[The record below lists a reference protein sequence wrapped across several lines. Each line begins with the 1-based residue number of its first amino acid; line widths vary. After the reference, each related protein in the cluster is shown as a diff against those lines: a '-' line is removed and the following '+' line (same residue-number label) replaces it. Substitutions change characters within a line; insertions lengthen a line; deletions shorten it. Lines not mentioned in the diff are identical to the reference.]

1 MKNDFVFFDSY
12 VCIFISIRQIYSW
25 KQKQPAVKSNTSIES
40 TDNTLLNLDKC
51 ECRRTICSFI

>member
-25 KQKQPAVKSNTSIES
+25 KQKQLTCCQKQHIYRKHRQHLIKPGQM
-40 TDNTLLNLDKC
+40 
-51 ECRRTICSFI
+51 